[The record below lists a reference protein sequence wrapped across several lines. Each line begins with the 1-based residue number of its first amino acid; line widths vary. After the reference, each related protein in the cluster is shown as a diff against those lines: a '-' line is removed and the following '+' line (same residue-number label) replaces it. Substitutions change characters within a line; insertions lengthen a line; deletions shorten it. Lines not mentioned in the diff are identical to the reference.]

1 VRYDTA
7 RLQLYMYMCG
17 RSCELELYRSWMLLV
32 SESLD
37 ARRWQH
43 VRTCDVRSPIFV
55 ISFSFCELATV
66 WRLCCMCRWFCV
78 QTSNYN
84 PDDTVYNYSRSWLCS
99 INETHVK
106 VVPVAVR
113 SPRPEQRRGV
123 TDCILYYSISECRVQ
138 SDLKIT
144 ENGRPILQ

>member
-1 VRYDTA
+1 MRYDTA

-55 ISFSFCELATV
+55 ISFSFSVNWQLCGGYVVCAGGFAYKLVTTIRMIRYTTTV
-66 WRLCCMCRWFCV
+66 GHGF
-78 QTSNYN
+78 
-84 PDDTVYNYSRSWLCS
+84 
-99 INETHVK
+99 
-106 VVPVAVR
+106 VVSTR
-113 SPRPEQRRGV
+113 HM
-123 TDCILYYSISECRVQ
+123 
-138 SDLKIT
+138 
-144 ENGRPILQ
+144 

>member
-1 VRYDTA
+1 MRYDTA

-113 SPRPEQRRGV
+113 SPRPEQRRGPW
-123 TDCILYYSISECRVQ
+123 CYRLYTVLQYLRMPCSIRF
-138 SDLKIT
+138 
-144 ENGRPILQ
+144 ENN